1 MGGEYVLWELMVPS
15 RWIRKIGTGVT
26 TWQKSS
32 QALVENCATS
42 FEIEFKLGRTKR
54 GPHLPHSQSRSFP
67 QIPIALNSIKRGYLM
82 PFIEDRLKEMGLIL
96 PEPPEPAGN
105 YLPAKRSGKI
115 LWLAGVGSRMADG
128 SRICGKLG
136 ADLTVE
142 QGYEAARW
150 CALNLLA
157 RMKQELSELDRVAG
171 IIKVVGFINSAPDF
185 EGQAQVLDGASD
197 LFVQLF
203 GEHGRHSR
211 SAPGMAALPGNI
223 AVIVECVVEMEE
235 PDR

>member
-1 MGGEYVLWELMVPS
+1 MPLIE
-15 RWIRKIGTGVT
+15 
-26 TWQKSS
+26 
-32 QALVENCATS
+32 EN
-42 FEIEFKLGRTKR
+42 
-54 GPHLPHSQSRSFP
+54 
-67 QIPIALNSIKRGYLM
+67 
-82 PFIEDRLKEMGLIL
+82 LKEMGLVL
-96 PEPPEPAGN
+96 PAPPEPAGN
-105 YLPAKRSGKI
+105 YLPAKLCGNV

-128 SRICGKLG
+128 SRISGKLG

-157 RMKQELSELDRVAG
+157 RMKQELGDLDRVGG
-171 IIKVVGFINSAPDF
+171 IVKVVGFINSAPTF

-203 GEHGRHSR
+203 GEAGRHSR

-223 AVIVECVVEMEE
+223 AVIVECVVETKE
-235 PDR
+235 PDH